1 MSNQAWVV
9 DVWTPVLFCVR
20 LPSSFLAMLLC
31 GDCHAKF
38 LLAVLALL
46 HSIEVG
52 FGRRSDVERISAA
65 GSLRE
70 EHADVRS
77 QSLAKSDP
85 PDPFAGFNLY
95 GPWTAE
101 NTGCTKTGWKGKYTI
116 FNGQMDML
124 TVDVGDSSTTFAFN
138 PDLVAQVTWR
148 IFRNVCAC
156 FCLFFVVVFYV
167 HFHTYNIYIYVHVK
181 IHAYTSIFEGQPSKT
196 RPFPIK
202 TWGRLVYIVFFF
214 PTFELWTLYFLI
226 FRGWRPKV
234 RRKTPWWENGFSWKA
249 PLPMRR

>member
-156 FCLFFVVVFYV
+156 FYFLLSFFMCIFI
-167 HFHTYNIYIYVHVK
+167 HTMYIYMYIYI
-181 IHAYTSIFEGQPSKT
+181 
-196 RPFPIK
+196 
-202 TWGRLVYIVFFF
+202 
-214 PTFELWTLYFLI
+214 
-226 FRGWRPKV
+226 
-234 RRKTPWWENGFSWKA
+234 
-249 PLPMRR
+249 